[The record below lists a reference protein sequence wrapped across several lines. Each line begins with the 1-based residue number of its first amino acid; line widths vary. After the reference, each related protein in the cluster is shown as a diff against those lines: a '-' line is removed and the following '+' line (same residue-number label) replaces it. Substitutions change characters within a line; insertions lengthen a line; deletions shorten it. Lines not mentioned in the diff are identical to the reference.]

1 MRRAKSYVGS
11 PRIDLYPSFP
21 RCPLCGAELEESYRR
36 ERAIQ
41 KLTGAVQARIHVMRC
56 SNPSC
61 PLRTADYRP
70 EAEDILALRGMTFGL
85 EVVVWVGQQ
94 RYEQHRTRREM
105 HRELVKRGVRISER
119 EVDYLG
125 ETFLALATTSIKKD
139 AQAMEELRGQGGI
152 VLSIDGVQPEKG
164 NETLY
169 LLRDVLSG
177 RVLEGENL
185 LSSAAS
191 EIGRL
196 LARVKELG
204 IPIVGAVSDK
214 QESILLAISR
224 ELPGVPH
231 QVCQLHYLRDL
242 SLPWV
247 EEDRP
252 LKAQLKKEIRGIR
265 DVERRAEKLVDNP
278 EALPEAQIAKDY
290 CLALRTVMNDDGKY
304 PLEPPGIQLYERLE
318 KIRGSVS
325 TCQRTRPSPLLG
337 RLVTLLAVVDRC
349 RATYGQ
355 VKQVYGWIRGIAH
368 LLNEIDR
375 DPSCAEPA
383 AQERLREQVIQI
395 HAQASVQLKEMA
407 AHFLKLTTAF
417 VPRLFAYLRDRRI
430 PRTDNELEMFI
441 GAVKKSGRRR
451 RGRKNLQQYV
461 LREGA
466 AVAILLG
473 AGDSIDW
480 MDRLPKVPYED
491 FRVARARMRRKDE
504 RSKEWRIRRDL
515 PAFLRERE
523 AAWCLG
529 PGGRE

>member
-1 MRRAKSYVGS
+1 MKRAKSYVEA

-21 RCPLCGAELEESYRR
+21 QCPLCGAELEEAYRR

-41 KLTGAVQARIHVMRC
+41 KLSGAVRARVHVMHC
-56 SNPSC
+56 SNASC
-61 PLRTADYRP
+61 ALRTADYRP
-70 EAEDILALRGMTFGL
+70 EAEDVLALPGMTFGL

-125 ETFLALATTSIKKD
+125 EAFLALATTSIRKD
-139 AQAMEELRGQGGI
+139 TQAQEELRQQGGI

-169 LLRDVLSG
+169 LVRDVLSG

-204 IPIVGAVSDK
+204 IPVVGVVSDK
-214 QESILLAISR
+214 QESILRAIQQ
-224 ELPGVPH
+224 EFPGVPH

-252 LKAQLKKEIRGIR
+252 LKTQLKKEIRGIR
-265 DVERRAEKLVDNP
+265 DVERRAEKL
-278 EALPEAQIAKDY
+278 EAIPEAQIEAKVAKDY

-318 KIRGSVS
+318 KIEKSLS
-325 TCQRTRPSPLLG
+325 ACQRARPSKLLG
-337 RLVTLLAVVDRC
+337 RLITLLAVVDRW
-349 RATYGQ
+349 RTTYERVQ
-355 VKQVYGWIRGIAH
+355 QVYGWIRGVAH
-368 LLNEIDR
+368 LLNQIDR
-375 DPSCAEPA
+375 EPA
-383 AQERLREQVIQI
+383 SQEAGAQERLREQVSQIQ
-395 HAQASVQLKEMA
+395 AQAPADLQLMA
-407 AHFLKLTTAF
+407 AHVVKLTTAF

-430 PRTDNELEMFI
+430 PRTDNDLEMFI
-441 GAVKKSGRRR
+441 GAIKKSGRRR
-451 RGRKNLQQYV
+451 RGKKNLQQYI

-466 AVAILLG
+466 AVAFLLG
-473 AGDSIDW
+473 AGESIDW
-480 MDRLPKVPYED
+480 MASLPKVPYED
-491 FRVARARMRRKDE
+491 FRAARARLRRKDE

-515 PAFLRERE
+515 PAFLSAQEGVWGTSSGTR
-523 AAWCLG
+523 
-529 PGGRE
+529 